1 MKWNA
6 KDALPLGVLLICA
19 AVCTAVTLLR
29 TRREVEPV
37 AWYGPMPHPYITE
50 VSSGADAA
58 RKDLGVAVYQ
68 MVGQEW
74 TQDNESVNVESLS
87 TAGHKAFCIYPVDAA
102 GANGLFS
109 QLAARGQFVIAYGAE
124 PALPTPASFT
134 VATDIR
140 GAAEAA
146 CEELIRLMGD
156 HGHILNVLET
166 VTDINTQ
173 KRDEGVKAAVRRHPN
188 VTIIQTISD
197 MTQVSEASTK
207 IQSAVAARAGEI
219 DGIITTGYNPTIA
232 AVAILT
238 EWNRNPSNKRIHFIG
253 MDTGAA
259 VLAAIRDGSADAT
272 IAQNTFG
279 HGYIPV
285 AIAGMMLQDWTPR
298 QPYQFINS
306 GIVVVNRSNIDTYAD
321 SVHKLTEGILQDL
334 KTQYLVPPPTGASER

>member
-1 MKWNA
+1 
-6 KDALPLGVLLICA
+6 
-19 AVCTAVTLLR
+19 
-29 TRREVEPV
+29 
-37 AWYGPMPHPYITE
+37 MPHPYVSE
-50 VSSGADAA
+50 VSSGVDAA
-58 RKDLGVAVYQ
+58 KKDLGVPVYQ

-102 GANGLFS
+102 GADGLFA
-109 QLAARGQFVIAYGAE
+109 QLTARGQFVVAYGAE

-134 VATDIR
+134 VATDIQ
-140 GAAEAA
+140 GAAETA

-156 HGHILNVLET
+156 HGHILNVLEA

-173 KRDEGVKAAVRRHPN
+173 KRDAGIRAAVRRHPQ

-197 MTQVSEASTK
+197 MSQVSEATTK
-207 IQSAVAARAGEI
+207 IAKRSGPAARAGEI

-259 VLAAIRDGSADAT
+259 VIAAIRDGSVDAT
-272 IAQNTFG
+272 VAQNTFG

-285 AIAGMMLQDWTPR
+285 AIA
-298 QPYQFINS
+298 
-306 GIVVVNRSNIDTYAD
+306 
-321 SVHKLTEGILQDL
+321 
-334 KTQYLVPPPTGASER
+334 PT

>member
-6 KDALPLGVLLICA
+6 KDVLPLGVLLICA
-19 AVCTAVTLLR
+19 GICTAVTLLR
-29 TRREVEPV
+29 TKHEVEPV
-37 AWYGPMPHPYITE
+37 AWYGPMPHPYISE
-50 VSSGADAA
+50 VSSGVDAA
-58 RKDLGVAVYQ
+58 KKDLGVPVYQ

-87 TAGHKAFCIYPVDAA
+87 TGGHKAFCIYPVDAA

-109 QLAARGQFVIAYGAE
+109 QLTSRGQFVVAYGAE

-134 VATDIR
+134 VATDIQ
-140 GAAEAA
+140 GAADTA

-173 KRDEGVKAAVRRHPN
+173 KRDAGVRAAVRRHPQ
-188 VTIIQTISD
+188 VTITQTISD
-197 MTQVSEASTK
+197 MSQVSEATTK
-207 IQSAVAARAGEI
+207 LQSALAARAGEI

-232 AVAILT
+232 AVAILN
-238 EWNRNPSNKRIHFIG
+238 EWNKDPSNKRIHFIG

-259 VLAAIRDGSADAT
+259 VLAAIRDGSVDAT
-272 IAQNTFG
+272 VAQNTFG

-285 AIAGMMLQDWTPR
+285 AISDLMLQGWTPR

-306 GIVVVNRSNIDTYAD
+306 GIVVVNKSNIDTYAG
-321 SVHKLTEGILQDL
+321 SIHKLTDGILGDL
-334 KTQYLVPPPTGASER
+334 KTKYLIPPSSVASER